1 MNKILYGGMGLV
13 YAVGMPQSDVD
24 QTKAVHMDINKT
36 LQELKARPGFAD
48 HVGMMLVHN
57 GVVRGWS
64 RNDHAPVSAV
74 HITPDRKKMAE
85 IVHEMEQRPGIFAI
99 VADAEEGLL
108 KPGDDVLFLVVAGDI
123 RENVKAVFAELLDR
137 IKAEAVIKQEHLQA

>member
-1 MNKILYGGMGLV
+1 M
-13 YAVGMPQSDVD
+13 YAAGMPQSDVD

-74 HITPDRKKMAE
+74 HITPDREKMTA

-137 IKAEAVIKQEHLQA
+137 VKAEAVIKQEHMQA